1 MKTRKHRDQFTIL
14 LVPHPKG
21 ERREWIVS
29 RRTIQ
34 IAAGAL
40 IFVVTLTGILGIN
53 RYLAIIKGLHL
64 AKLRIE
70 NNELKSDLSR
80 VSKQLTNK
88 ESRLAT
94 LNATDQIFRIW
105 AGMPEVD
112 KETRQLGVGGGSDAP
127 PTWESRVS
135 DETADLLTKSYVT
148 FNRLERESQ
157 FLEDSFSNIEHEME
171 QDEAARDHTPSIL
184 PVPPS
189 SDYYISDRYGIRAD
203 PYTGQRQ
210 FHGGVDIAGH
220 SGTDI
225 LATAAGVVEKVQRD
239 RRIGN
244 YITLD
249 HGHGFRTVY
258 GHLLRKP
265 TLKDGDK
272 VKRGDVIGLLGNT
285 GRSTGPHVHYA
296 VHRNGKS
303 KDPFRYIFNNRKVS
317 SPYVK

>member
-1 MKTRKHRDQFTIL
+1 LNTQKHWDQFTIL
-14 LVPHPKG
+14 LVPHPRG

-29 RRTIQ
+29 RRAIR
-34 IAAGAL
+34 IAAGAM
-40 IFVVTLTGILGIN
+40 IFVVALTGFLGIN
-53 RYLAIIKGLHL
+53 RYLAIIKGLHV

-70 NNELKSDLSR
+70 NHELRSDLTR
-80 VSKQLTNK
+80 ISKRLSDN

-105 AGMPEVD
+105 AEIPEVN
-112 KETRQLGVGGGSDAP
+112 KEMRQLGVGGGSDAP
-127 PTWESRVS
+127 PTWEGKVS
-135 DETADLLTKSYVT
+135 GAASELLANSYIS

-157 FLEDSFSNIEHEME
+157 FLEDSFSSIEHEME

-189 SDYYISDRYGIRAD
+189 SDYYVSDGYGYRAD
-203 PYTGQRQ
+203 PYTGQRR
-210 FHGGVDIAGH
+210 FHRGVDIAGH

-225 LATAAGVVEKVQRD
+225 LATAAGVVEKVERD

-244 YITLD
+244 YLTLD

-265 TLKDGDK
+265 TLKVGQK
-272 VKRGDVIGLLGNT
+272 VRRGDVIGLLGNT

-296 VHRNGKS
+296 VHRNGQS
-303 KDPFRYIFNNRKVS
+303 KDPFGYIFNNRKVS
-317 SPYVK
+317 SPYAK